1 MEGRHLEW
9 ADSVT
14 GKSKAELLP
23 EDRQMSG
30 NPFFPLDDMG
40 LEAEENQMTV
50 IPKVDKEIYEQRR
63 KMAGTMVDYKEMRM
77 RYSCAI
83 KEVRTKFDVL
93 NSEFNVRYQRN
104 PITSINSRLK
114 SSASIME
121 KLNRKGLAFTV
132 ENVEENLFDV
142 AGIRVVCSYV
152 DDIYVLA
159 EALAQQDDITVIRRK
174 DYIRNPKPNG
184 YRSYHMIVS
193 VPVFFSDQTREMAV
207 EVQIR
212 TIAMD
217 FWASLEHQLKY
228 KQEVPNQ
235 ADIVKSLTAC
245 AEQIAAIDEQMWQV
259 RQQIE
264 SSEDLPTE
272 EEILLEKLRKIDI
285 AVGE

>member
-1 MEGRHLEW
+1 
-9 ADSVT
+9 
-14 GKSKAELLP
+14 
-23 EDRQMSG
+23 MSP
-30 NPFFPLDDMG
+30 NPFFPLEEMG
-40 LEAEENQMTV
+40 FDPEENQMMV
-50 IPKVDKEIYEQRR
+50 IPKVDQEIYEQRR

-114 SSASIME
+114 SSTSIRE
-121 KLNRKGLAFTV
+121 KLSRKGLPFTI
-132 ENVEENLFDV
+132 ENVEDNLYDV

-235 ADIVKSLTAC
+235 AEIVRSLTAC

-264 SSEDLPTE
+264 QSEDLPTE
-272 EEILLEKLRKIDI
+272 EEILMEKLRKIDI

>member
-1 MEGRHLEW
+1 M
-9 ADSVT
+9 T
-14 GKSKAELLP
+14 
-23 EDRQMSG
+23 G
-30 NPFFPLDDMG
+30 NPFFPLEDMG
-40 LEAEENQMTV
+40 FDAEEKQMMV
-50 IPKVDKEIYEQRR
+50 IPTVDNAIYEQRK
-63 KMAGTMVDYKEMRM
+63 KMAGTVVDYKEMRM

-93 NSEFNVRYQRN
+93 NSEFNVRYRRN

-114 SSASIME
+114 SSASIMD
-121 KLNRKGLAFTV
+121 KLSRKGLAFTV
-132 ENVEENLFDV
+132 ENVEKNLYDV
-142 AGIRVVCSYV
+142 AGIRIVCSYV

-159 EALAQQDDITVIRRK
+159 QALAKQDDITVIREK
-174 DYIRNPKPNG
+174 DYIKSPKPNG

-228 KQEVPNQ
+228 KREVPNQ
-235 ADIVKSLTAC
+235 KEIVGSLTVC
-245 AEQIAAIDEQMWQV
+245 AEQIAAIDEQMCQV
-259 RQQIE
+259 RRQIE
-264 SSEDLPTE
+264 KSEDLPTE
-272 EEILLEKLRKIDI
+272 EEILLEKLRKLDI

>member
-1 MEGRHLEW
+1 MN
-9 ADSVT
+9 
-14 GKSKAELLP
+14 P
-23 EDRQMSG
+23 
-30 NPFFPLDDMG
+30 NPFFPLDEMG
-40 LEAEENQMTV
+40 LDTEENQMMV

-114 SSASIME
+114 SSTSIME
-121 KLNRKGLAFTV
+121 KLNRKGLSFTV
-132 ENVEENLFDV
+132 ENVEKNLYDV

-235 ADIVKSLTAC
+235 AEIVKSLTAC
-245 AEQIAAIDEQMWQV
+245 AEQIALIDEQMWQV

-264 SSEDLPTE
+264 RSEDLPTE

-285 AVGE
+285 AVSE

>member
-1 MEGRHLEW
+1 
-9 ADSVT
+9 
-14 GKSKAELLP
+14 
-23 EDRQMSG
+23 MSP
-30 NPFFPLDDMG
+30 NPFFPLDEMG
-40 LEAEENQMTV
+40 FDAEENHMMV

-121 KLNRKGLAFTV
+121 KLNRKGLSFTV
-132 ENVEENLFDV
+132 ENVEENLYDV

-235 ADIVKSLTAC
+235 AEIVKSLTAC
-245 AEQIAAIDEQMWQV
+245 AEQIAVIDEQMWQV

-264 SSEDLPTE
+264 RSEDLPTE

>member
-1 MEGRHLEW
+1 
-9 ADSVT
+9 
-14 GKSKAELLP
+14 
-23 EDRQMSG
+23 MSG
-30 NPFFPLDDMG
+30 NPFFPLDEMS
-40 LEAEENQMTV
+40 AESDNTEMMVFPQ
-50 IPKVDKEIYEQRR
+50 VDRAIFDRR
-63 KMAGTMVDYKEMRM
+63 KKMAGTVVDYREMRM

-114 SSASIME
+114 SSSSIMN
-121 KLNRKGLAFTV
+121 KLARKNLTFTL
-132 ENVEENLFDV
+132 ENVENNLYDV

-159 EALAQQDDITVIRRK
+159 QALAKQDDITVLKEK
-174 DYIRNPKPNG
+174 DYIKYPKPNG

-193 VPVFFSDQTREMAV
+193 VPVFFSDQTKDMAV

-235 ADIVKSLTAC
+235 KEIVAQLTQC
-245 AEQIAAIDEQMWQV
+245 AHQIASIDQQMWQV

-264 SSEDLPTE
+264 LSEDIPTE
-272 EEILLEKLRKIDI
+272 EEILLEKLSRIDI
-285 AVGE
+285 AISE

>member
-1 MEGRHLEW
+1 
-9 ADSVT
+9 
-14 GKSKAELLP
+14 
-23 EDRQMSG
+23 MSG
-30 NPFFPLDDMG
+30 NPFIPLDEMSHDS
-40 LEAEENQMTV
+40 NDTQMML
-50 IPKVDKEIYEQRR
+50 IPKVDKSIYYNRR
-63 KMAGTMVDYKEMRM
+63 KMAGTVVDYKEMRM

-104 PITSINSRLK
+104 PIASISSRLK
-114 SSASIME
+114 SSSSIMD
-121 KLNRKGLAFTV
+121 KLARKGLDFTV

-152 DDIYVLA
+152 DDIYLLA
-159 EALAQQDDITVIRRK
+159 EALAKQDDITVLKEK
-174 DYIRNPKPNG
+174 DYIKNPKPNG

-193 VPVFFSDQTREMAV
+193 VPVFFSDQTKDMAV

-228 KQEVPNQ
+228 KQEISNEQ
-235 ADIVKSLTAC
+235 EIVDQLTVC
-245 AEQIAAIDEQMWQV
+245 AEQIAAIDKQMYQV

-264 SSEDLPTE
+264 LSDDLPTE
-272 EEILLEKLRKIDI
+272 EEILLEKLRKIYI
-285 AVGE
+285 ATN

>member
-1 MEGRHLEW
+1 MTANPIFSLDEISPET
-9 ADSVT
+9 DSTEMMVF
-14 GKSKAELLP
+14 P
-23 EDRQMSG
+23 E
-30 NPFFPLDDMG
+30 
-40 LEAEENQMTV
+40 
-50 IPKVDKEIYEQRR
+50 VDKAIYERR
-63 KMAGTMVDYKEMRM
+63 RQMAGTVVDYKEMRM

-104 PITSINSRLK
+104 PITAISSRLK
-114 SSASIME
+114 SSTSIMR
-121 KLNRKGLAFTV
+121 KLENKNLRFTL
-132 ENVEENLFDV
+132 ENIENNLFDV

-152 DDIYVLA
+152 DDIYMLA
-159 EALAQQDDITVIRRK
+159 QALAKQDDITVLKEK
-174 DYIRNPKPNG
+174 DYIKNPKPNG

-193 VPVFFSDQTREMAV
+193 VPVFFSDRTQNMAV

-235 ADIVKSLTAC
+235 MEIVQQLSEC
-245 AEQIAAIDEQMWQV
+245 AEQIASVDKKMWRV

-264 SSEDLPTE
+264 MSEDIPSE
-272 EEILLEKLRKIDI
+272 EEILLEKLSRIDI
-285 AVGE
+285 AISD

>member
-1 MEGRHLEW
+1 
-9 ADSVT
+9 
-14 GKSKAELLP
+14 
-23 EDRQMSG
+23 MSG
-30 NPFFPLDDMG
+30 NPFFPLDELGFD
-40 LEAEENQMTV
+40 AEENQMMV

-121 KLNRKGLAFTV
+121 KLNRRGLPFTV
-132 ENVEENLFDV
+132 ENVEENLHDV

-159 EALAQQDDITVIRRK
+159 QALAQQDDITVIRRK

-184 YRSYHMIVS
+184 YRSYHMIGGRNFNFLRGQMVGIS
-193 VPVFFSDQTREMAV
+193 KFREKTTVFCPFARWPS
-207 EVQIR
+207 
-212 TIAMD
+212 
-217 FWASLEHQLKY
+217 
-228 KQEVPNQ
+228 
-235 ADIVKSLTAC
+235 
-245 AEQIAAIDEQMWQV
+245 
-259 RQQIE
+259 
-264 SSEDLPTE
+264 
-272 EEILLEKLRKIDI
+272 
-285 AVGE
+285 

>member
-1 MEGRHLEW
+1 MN
-9 ADSVT
+9 
-14 GKSKAELLP
+14 
-23 EDRQMSG
+23 G
-30 NPFFPLDDMG
+30 NPFFPLDDMV
-40 LEAEENQMTV
+40 LETEENQMTV
-50 IPKVDKEIYEQRR
+50 IPKVDRDIYEQRR

-114 SSASIME
+114 SSTSIMD
-121 KLNRKGLAFTV
+121 KLSRKGLSFTV
-132 ENVEENLFDV
+132 ENVEANLYDV

-228 KQEVPNQ
+228 KQEVPDQ
-235 ADIVKSLTAC
+235 AEIVKSLTVC

-259 RQQIE
+259 RQRIE

>member
-1 MEGRHLEW
+1 M
-9 ADSVT
+9 T
-14 GKSKAELLP
+14 
-23 EDRQMSG
+23 
-30 NPFFPLDDMG
+30 NPFFPLDEMG
-40 LEAEENQMTV
+40 AESEQAEMMV
-50 IPKVDKEIYEQRR
+50 FPQVDRSIYERR
-63 KMAGTMVDYKEMRM
+63 RQMMGTVVDYKEMRM

-114 SSASIME
+114 SSASIMR
-121 KLNRKGLAFTV
+121 KLDSKDLSFTL
-132 ENVEENLFDV
+132 ENVENHLFDV

-152 DDIYVLA
+152 DDIYMLA
-159 EALAQQDDITVIRRK
+159 QALAKQDDITVLKEK
-174 DYIRNPKPNG
+174 DYIKNPKPNG

-193 VPVFFSDQTREMAV
+193 VPVFFSDQTKNMAV

-228 KQEVPNQ
+228 KQEIPNQ
-235 ADIVKSLTAC
+235 TQIVRQLSEC
-245 AEQIAAIDEQMWQV
+245 AEQIASVDQKMWQV

-264 SSEDLPTE
+264 KTEDIPTE
-272 EEILLEKLRKIDI
+272 EEILLEKLSRIDI
-285 AVGE
+285 AINE